1 MRVAAVCLLIA
12 SFSVGVGA
20 QDAGEK
26 PAPGLDVVKLEISMV
41 RIPDLGDSPT
51 PRADPGTLRGQ
62 SDVSQ
67 PREGGL
73 RTTGDNPAAPRTDQ
87 AQQGRTRTSDPRA
100 FDPKVMKDRNRYR
113 FYANLVL
120 TNSGAKTIK
129 SFGWDYVLT
138 DPEAKQET
146 GRFGFRTRKKIEPG
160 QSLTVTQQV
169 KPSTGD
175 RRVVINRIEYSDGT
189 TWERS
194 RETS

>member
-1 MRVAAVCLLIA
+1 
-12 SFSVGVGA
+12 
-20 QDAGEK
+20 
-26 PAPGLDVVKLEISMV
+26 
-41 RIPDLGDSPT
+41 
-51 PRADPGTLRGQ
+51 
-62 SDVSQ
+62 
-67 PREGGL
+67 
-73 RTTGDNPAAPRTDQ
+73 
-87 AQQGRTRTSDPRA
+87 
-100 FDPKVMKDRNRYR
+100 MKDRNRYR